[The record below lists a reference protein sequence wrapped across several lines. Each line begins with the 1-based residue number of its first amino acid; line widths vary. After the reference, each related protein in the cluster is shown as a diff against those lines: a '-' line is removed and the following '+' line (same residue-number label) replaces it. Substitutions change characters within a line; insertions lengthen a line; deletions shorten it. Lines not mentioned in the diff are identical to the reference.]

1 MISHYKRSYLALSL
15 LELTSDQII
24 IIIIELPMA
33 IIFIFIIIII
43 IIIIK
48 EFTIKAIFA
57 KQIALV
63 FKCFIK
69 YFINLLVF
77 IFIIFIL

>member
-43 IIIIK
+43 IK

>member
-1 MISHYKRSYLALSL
+1 
-15 LELTSDQII
+15 
-24 IIIIELPMA
+24 MA
-33 IIFIFIIIII
+33 IIFIFIIM
-43 IIIIK
+43 IIIK

-69 YFINLLVF
+69 YFINLLAF